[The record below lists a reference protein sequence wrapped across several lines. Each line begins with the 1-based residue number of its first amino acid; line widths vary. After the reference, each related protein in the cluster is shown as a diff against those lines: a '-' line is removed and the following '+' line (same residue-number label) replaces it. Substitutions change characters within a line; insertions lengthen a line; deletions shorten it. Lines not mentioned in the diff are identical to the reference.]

1 MFEDDVSIDVAH
13 DQVAARDQID
23 GSMPMHVVEKS
34 ASSSPAPAA
43 LNGHTQDQLQEI
55 NQLINDLE
63 AATEANNANVVILR
77 GKLAVS
83 QQQLETKAAELE
95 GLLKETAHH
104 QQQLQATRSELADV
118 SASKASLDAD
128 YRASQQQLET
138 KAAELEGLL
147 KETAHHQQQ
156 LQATRSELADVSASK
171 ASLDADYRASQQQL
185 ETKAAELEDL
195 KEEAELILQQLH
207 QVQEELEVVFLEGQD
222 KATKLLSD
230 LNATQQKLDSIYV
243 RSNDFE
249 SRTASYRALLLGQR
263 KDWIADQSFAGH
275 SVAKRIGKK
284 ILLLTFASS

>member
-138 KAAELEGLL
+138 KAAELE
-147 KETAHHQQQ
+147 
-156 LQATRSELADVSASK
+156 
-171 ASLDADYRASQQQL
+171 
-185 ETKAAELEDL
+185 DL

-222 KATKLLSD
+222 KVAKLLSD

-249 SRTASYRALLLGQR
+249 SRTASYRALLLSQR
-263 KDWIADQSFAGH
+263 KDWIADQSFVGH